1 MYSTLTKEEKQLMF
15 WGLGIVAVAIIVD
28 SYMRN
33 KNKGNESG
41 YVQPRGFFQQPT
53 PTPAAPSTPS
63 GRVVAPPTPT
73 PTLPIDSGSRVVPPS
88 TPYPMPYP
96 YPYTLPYGVI
106 PYSIIPNLPP
116 TMPQGSPEMAKS
128 ICYKSVVLIGDKDAT
143 CFQTRADYTAFLRKT
158 YNALVDSYNDAL
170 YTLALGRAFKVSK
183 AMRKVKNDLANE
195 SIII

>member
-53 PTPAAPSTPS
+53 PTPPAAPSTPS

-73 PTLPIDSGSRVVPPS
+73 PPLPVDSGSRVVPP
-88 TPYPMPYP
+88 
-96 YPYTLPYGVI
+96 
-106 PYSIIPNLPP
+106 
-116 TMPQGSPEMAKS
+116 
-128 ICYKSVVLIGDKDAT
+128 
-143 CFQTRADYTAFLRKT
+143 
-158 YNALVDSYNDAL
+158 
-170 YTLALGRAFKVSK
+170 
-183 AMRKVKNDLANE
+183 
-195 SIII
+195 